1 MQGIFVGAKVQRGP
15 DWDWGNQ
22 DGGKGKIG
30 RVVDIRGWD
39 GESGRSVANVIWASG
54 ITNVYRVG
62 HKGKVDL
69 TVATPGKNGY
79 YYPEHLPVLGKKE
92 PEEEEGATA
101 SRTVLRATA
110 AVPTTPPLTNTPPA
124 VAGNALSSPAT
135 PRFTVGEKVHTVI
148 WVSVSVIGYSDGPGQ
163 SNRVESDSYLVIAS
177 SMFTQ
182 FDSYVNRIE
191 CLLLCLIRFESSCSD
206 IWRKNSLSCDGRN
219 EKIHDLNHERDWQIF
234 MTT

>member
-1 MQGIFVGAKVQRGP
+1 MFPSSVLRVDVGKRKDCQRVLMQGIFVGAKVQRGP

-101 SRTVLRATA
+101 SRTVLGATA
-110 AVPTTPPLTNTPPA
+110 AVPTTPPLTNAPTTT

-135 PRFTVGEKVHTVI
+135 PRFTVGEKVHQRFLA
-148 WVSVSVIGYSDGPGQ
+148 SYDDYFGFLFKSSDLMMA
-163 SNRVESDSYLVIAS
+163 RYYE
-177 SMFTQ
+177 
-182 FDSYVNRIE
+182 
-191 CLLLCLIRFESSCSD
+191 
-206 IWRKNSLSCDGRN
+206 
-219 EKIHDLNHERDWQIF
+219 HE
-234 MTT
+234 TG